1 MTDRRAIPALG
12 LALLV
17 AAPAAAQTAPEPL
30 SGWPK
35 YLEVNLPDGGPGLC
49 DLIAPPAVYTHAGR
63 ADLADLRL
71 YDAAGREVPFALR
84 HRAPRSEFQA
94 RVPKEFNRVTHPDG
108 AVEVSLDL
116 GADPGEHNRVEVT
129 AGGANY
135 RRAARLEGGDD
146 GKTWRTVANGTLLYF
161 ADDGRTFDRR
171 ALTYPPS
178 RFRYLRLTVR
188 PDPGLPHDDPA
199 PVQAQVLREVRD
211 PGLEATWPAA
221 LSAREPARA
230 YDGYASEWTLSLPTG
245 EKVPWE
251 VLEFD
256 CPEAEFVRPYRL
268 EELTA
273 DGAGQLIA
281 QGQWERTT
289 GERKPLRIVS
299 DRPVVAAKVRLTV
312 VDQRNPPLTLT
323 LLAAKAAADQIV
335 FQRTAETAGPLRLY
349 LGNPSASDPSYD
361 LGRTLP
367 HPPPVAQHA
376 TAGDVKPNPDY
387 RPPEERRP
395 PLLDR
400 WPWATHTV
408 FGAVAAVLAG
418 LLAATARQTARRHDA
433 AAVAPG

>member
-1 MTDRRAIPALG
+1 
-12 LALLV
+12 
-17 AAPAAAQTAPEPL
+17 
-30 SGWPK
+30 
-35 YLEVNLPDGGPGLC
+35 VNLPDGGPGLC

-84 HRAPRSEFQA
+84 HRAPHSEFKA

-129 AGGANY
+129 AGGSNY
-135 RRAARLEGGDD
+135 RRAAKLEGSDD
-146 GKTWRTVANGTLLYF
+146 GKDWRPVVASGTLLHF
-161 ADDGRTFDRR
+161 TDGGPAFDRR

-188 PDPGLPHDDPA
+188 PDPGLPGDNPA
-199 PVQAQVLREVRD
+199 PVQAQVAREVRD
-211 PGLEATWPAA
+211 PGLEATWPAV

-230 YDGYASEWTLSLPTG
+230 YDGYASEWTLSLPGG
-245 EKVPWE
+245 ERVPWE

-256 CPEAEFVRPYRL
+256 AAEAEFVRPYRL
-268 EELTA
+268 EEVTA
-273 DGAGQLIA
+273 DGVGQVIA
-281 QGQWERTT
+281 QGQWQRTAD
-289 GERKPLRIVS
+289 RRSPLRIVA
-299 DRPVVAAKVRLTV
+299 DRPVTAAKVRLTV

-323 LLAAKAAADQIV
+323 LLSAKSAADQIV

-349 LGNPSASDPSYD
+349 LGNPSASDPGYD

-367 HPPPVAQHA
+367 QPPPVAQHA

-387 RPPEERRP
+387 RPPEGLRP
-395 PLLDR
+395 ALLDR

-408 FGAVAAVLAG
+408 FGAVALVLAA
-418 LLAATARQTARRHDA
+418 LLAATARQAARRHDTA
-433 AAVAPG
+433 AAVNRSE